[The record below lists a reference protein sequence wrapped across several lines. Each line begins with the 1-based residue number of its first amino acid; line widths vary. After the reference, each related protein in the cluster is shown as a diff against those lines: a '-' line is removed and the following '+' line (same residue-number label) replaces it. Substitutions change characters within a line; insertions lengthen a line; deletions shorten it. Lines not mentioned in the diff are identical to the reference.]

1 VFADAKLRSPDLDS
15 QLDRQLQEQGERLKV
30 LWEAD
35 YGQLWKLQ
43 EEITRPNVVFEWKRW
58 SDTMVE
64 FGGGRE

>member
-15 QLDRQLQEQGERLKV
+15 QPDRQLQEQGERLKV

-35 YGQLWKLQ
+35 DGQLWKLQ
-43 EEITRPNVVFEWKRW
+43 EEIARPNVVFEWKRW
-58 SDTMVE
+58 SDTIVE